1 MKMGSSVEMN
11 GRAVGYSRV
20 SSKAQAKKDRDG
32 LPRQK
37 RNIDDFAQRNG
48 MTVERVYEDVVQ
60 NSIAV
65 NERDNWVKMLH
76 DCKKDGIDN
85 IIIEAVDRISRS
97 PDVLLSAIDDAYK
110 NGLNI
115 NNMQTNDRITDT
127 AQTLFGRFGLRMYVS
142 FEGSAEWLKVDR
154 ANAGRAEKIAR
165 GTVKPM
171 GTVPLRDRQKAVHA
185 RIMRIAK
192 DCRAQG
198 RTWAQ
203 VADTLNQKNLPTASG
218 NGKWDADRAMK
229 YYNSNKNKNI
239 A

>member
-1 MKMGSSVEMN
+1 MGSSVEMN

-37 RNIDDFAQRNG
+37 RNTDDFAQRNG
-48 MTVERVYEDVVQ
+48 MTVERVYEDVVPHF
-60 NSIAV
+60 IAV
-65 NERDNWVKMLH
+65 NERDTWMKMLQ
-76 DCKKDGIDN
+76 DCKKDRIDS
-85 IIIEAVDRISRS
+85 ILIEALDRISRS
-97 PDVLLSAIDDAYK
+97 PDVLLSAIDDSYK

-115 NNMQTNDRITDT
+115 YNTATDECITDL
-127 AQTLFGRFGLRMYVS
+127 AQMPTWRIGLSVCAIT
-142 FEGSAEWLKVDR
+142 EGSAERMKVNR
-154 ANAGRAEKIAR
+154 ANAGRIKKMANRTA
-165 GTVKPM
+165 KPM
-171 GTVPLRDRQKAVHA
+171 GTVPLRDRQKETHA
-185 RIMRIAK
+185 QIMRTAK

-229 YYNSNKNKNI
+229 YYNSNKNKKI